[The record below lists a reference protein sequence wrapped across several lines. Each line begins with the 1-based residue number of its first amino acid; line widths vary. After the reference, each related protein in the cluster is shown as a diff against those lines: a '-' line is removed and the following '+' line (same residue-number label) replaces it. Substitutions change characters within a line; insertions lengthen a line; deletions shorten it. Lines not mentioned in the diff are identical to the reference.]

1 MHGIETAQACYNNA
15 SPEDQV
21 KLRKITKYEKNSMI
35 LLTPEGKELFRSHGT
50 LKPTSLIGKDSFKN
64 VSYNN
69 GIVQQ
74 TNIEAQWRHW
84 FDAP

>member
-50 LKPTSLIGKDSFKN
+50 LKPTSLI
-64 VSYNN
+64 
-69 GIVQQ
+69 QQ
-74 TNIEAQWRHW
+74 WYCAANKYRSTMETLV
-84 FDAP
+84 